1 MTLTW
6 LAGAAIVLVACF
18 VQGLA
23 GFGIGLVAL
32 AFLPFL
38 MSPGTAVVLMTVY
51 AAVLILVIFLPLRR
65 EVLWAD
71 VRDLLVGTVAG
82 APVGVWVL
90 ASLPASAL
98 NRLIGL
104 ALIGVVLLE
113 VGGRYPRVRGRA
125 GAVAFGFASG
135 VLGGAIGTPGP
146 PVIVYATMQSW
157 SPRTMKANIQAIL
170 AVNQLVIVTAYG
182 WAGLVTR
189 EVLVLAAAFA
199 VPAIAGV
206 LAGMALF
213 DRIEPVRFRRLVFGL
228 LLVSGLVLL
237 VRG

>member
-1 MTLTW
+1 VSLTW

-18 VQGLA
+18 VHGLA

-38 MSPGTAVVLMTVY
+38 MPPATAVVLITLY

-65 EVLWAD
+65 EFLLAD
-71 VRDLLVGTVAG
+71 VRDLLAGMLAGT
-82 APVGVWVL
+82 PVGVWLL
-90 ASLPASAL
+90 AMLPAAVL

-104 ALIGVVLLE
+104 ALVGVVALE
-113 VGGRYPRVRGRA
+113 ALGRYPRLRGRGWA
-125 GAVAFGFASG
+125 LVFGFASG
-135 VLGGAIGTPGP
+135 LFGGAIGTPGP
-146 PVIVYATMQSW
+146 PVILYATAQPW
-157 SPRTMKANIQAIL
+157 SPRTMKANLQAFL
-170 AVNQLVIVTAYG
+170 LVNQTVTLVAFG

-189 EVLVLAAAFA
+189 EVLELAAAFA
-199 VPAIAGV
+199 VPAVAGV

-213 DRIEPVRFRRLVFGL
+213 ARIDPARFRRLVFGM